1 LGTHQVIKLGT
12 YADSKLTSKTIVY
25 FASFIILGMAA
36 AILGPTLPN
45 LADRTGSLLSKIS
58 FLFTARSLG
67 YLIGSLSSG
76 RVFDRK
82 PGHVLLFLSLV
93 VMAIMFFMIP
103 LITWLWIIVGIF
115 FVLGIGEGFIDVGC
129 DVMVVWA
136 HKHKVSSYLNGLHFF
151 FGFGALLIPI
161 FVALTLMAFGDVFYS
176 YWILGLLVLPI
187 AGWVLFL
194 PSPEPVNETRDL
206 EQVKVNRI
214 IVLMMSIFFVL
225 YVGAEVSYG
234 GWIFT
239 YATSLGLGSGVSAA
253 YLTSAFW
260 GALTLGRLFM
270 IPIAGRIRPMV
281 VITIALAGCVVS
293 LFLIFLNPSSVPIL
307 WIGTVALG
315 LSMGPIFPTMIAF
328 SEHRMALT
336 GNIMRWFFV
345 GAGLGGM
352 FLPWL
357 IGQLFETIGQD
368 VTMYVILLDILFT
381 IVVFFG
387 VVLVSRPSRLKHIQ
401 TKTY

>member
-1 LGTHQVIKLGT
+1 MDIRQAIKFGM
-12 YADSKLTSKTIVY
+12 YADSKLASKTTIY

-45 LADRTGSLLSKIS
+45 LADRTGSMLSKIS

-67 YLIGSLSSG
+67 YLMGSLSSG
-76 RVFDRK
+76 RAFDRK

-93 VMAIMFFMIP
+93 VMAILFFLIP
-103 LITWLWIIVGIF
+103 LITWLWIIVGAF
-115 FVLGIGEGFIDVGC
+115 FILGIGEGFIDVGGN
-129 DVMVVWA
+129 VMVVWA
-136 HKHKVSSYLNGLHFF
+136 HKHKVSSYINGLHFF

-161 FVALTLMAFGDVFYS
+161 IVALTLIAFGDVFYS
-176 YWILGLLVLPI
+176 YWILGLLVVPI
-187 AGWVLFL
+187 AGLVLFL
-194 PSPEPVNETRDL
+194 PSPESVKESRDL

-260 GALTLGRLFM
+260 GALTLGRLLM

-293 LFLIFLNPSSVPIL
+293 LFLIILNPSSVPIL
-307 WIGTVALG
+307 WIGTVVLG

-328 SEHRMALT
+328 SERRMALT
-336 GNIMRWFFV
+336 GNIMRWLFV

-352 FLPWL
+352 FLPWF

-368 VTMYVILLDILFT
+368 VAIYVILLDILVT
-381 IVVFFG
+381 IVVFLG
-387 VVLVSRPSRLKHIQ
+387 VALVSRPAKVRKMN
-401 TKTY
+401 TRTY

>member
-1 LGTHQVIKLGT
+1 MT
-12 YADSKLTSKTIVY
+12 
-25 FASFIILGMAA
+25 
-36 AILGPTLPN
+36 
-45 LADRTGSLLSKIS
+45 
-58 FLFTARSLG
+58 
-67 YLIGSLSSG
+67 
-76 RVFDRK
+76 
-82 PGHVLLFLSLV
+82 
-93 VMAIMFFMIP
+93 IMFFMIP

-129 DVMVVWA
+129 DVMLVWS

-151 FGFGALLIPI
+151 FGLGALLIPI

-176 YWILGLLVLPI
+176 FWILGLLVLPI

-194 PSPEPVNETRDL
+194 PSPEPINETRDL
-206 EQVKVNRI
+206 DQVKVNRI

-260 GALTLGRLFM
+260 GALTLGRLLM
-270 IPIAGRIRPMV
+270 IPIAGRIRPMGA
-281 VITIALAGCVVS
+281 ISIALTGCVVS
-293 LFLIFLNPSSVPIL
+293 LFLIFLNPSSIPYL

-328 SEHRMALT
+328 SERRMALT

-368 VTMYVILLDILFT
+368 VTMYVILLDILLT

-387 VVLVSRPSRLKHIQ
+387 VVLVSRPSRERHMQ